1 MAPSRALNNFEAR
14 ASCNTLPSK
23 TEQLSYRMQY
33 AMVPTMTATQQQPSE
48 AFTIVLSTRQQP
60 SDPLEMLLRATLQ
73 LLGCGNLPPDARAT
87 ARAAV
92 AKALKIY
99 YDNPT
104 DVVKKQLSFRRAR
117 QHDRRYLTD
126 VAKAFSALRIDED
139 QDRLC
144 GAKRILP
151 PWYRTRPQQFVTRS
165 RRETAGIDAV
175 VAKRPP
181 CPVGRTGALEARE
194 ACRAQFVLRTGRPR
208 DCTPAPC
215 RRS

>member
-1 MAPSRALNNFEAR
+1 
-14 ASCNTLPSK
+14 
-23 TEQLSYRMQY
+23 
-33 AMVPTMTATQQQPSE
+33 MVSPMTATQQQPSE

-73 LLGCGNLPPDARAT
+73 LLGCGNLPSDAA

-126 VAKAFSALRIDED
+126 VAKAFSALRIDEEK
-139 QDRLC
+139 QSGLARM
-144 GAKRILP
+144 GYNERYEGQNQAKPIA
-151 PWYRTRPQQFVTRS
+151 TQ
-165 RRETAGIDAV
+165 
-175 VAKRPP
+175 KR
-181 CPVGRTGALEARE
+181 
-194 ACRAQFVLRTGRPR
+194 
-208 DCTPAPC
+208 
-215 RRS
+215 

>member
-1 MAPSRALNNFEAR
+1 MLQRVAPSRALNNFEAR
-14 ASCNTLPSK
+14 ATCNTLPSK

-33 AMVPTMTATQQQPSE
+33 AMVTPMTATQQQPSE

-73 LLGCGNLPPDARAT
+73 LLGCGNLPSDAA

-151 PWYRTRPQQFVTRS
+151 P
-165 RRETAGIDAV
+165 
-175 VAKRPP
+175 
-181 CPVGRTGALEARE
+181 
-194 ACRAQFVLRTGRPR
+194 
-208 DCTPAPC
+208 
-215 RRS
+215 

>member
-1 MAPSRALNNFEAR
+1 
-14 ASCNTLPSK
+14 
-23 TEQLSYRMQY
+23 
-33 AMVPTMTATQQQPSE
+33 MTATQHQPSE
-48 AFTIVLSTRQQP
+48 AFTIVLPTRQQP

-73 LLGCGNLPPDARAT
+73 LLGCGNLQSDAA

-126 VAKAFSALRIDED
+126 VANAFSALRINED

-151 PWYRTRPQQFVTRS
+151 PWYRTRPQQHVTRS
-165 RRETAGIDAV
+165 RRETVDAV

>member
-1 MAPSRALNNFEAR
+1 MLQRVAPSRALNNFEAR
-14 ASCNTLPSK
+14 ATCNTLPSK

-33 AMVPTMTATQQQPSE
+33 AMVTPMTATQQQPSE

-104 DVVKKQLSFRRAR
+104 DVVKTQLRFRRAR
-117 QHDRRYLTD
+117 QRDRRYLTD
-126 VAKAFSALRIDED
+126 VANAFSALRIDED
-139 QDRLC
+139 QDEHEESLIKEDS
-144 GAKRILP
+144 GKAEEK
-151 PWYRTRPQQFVTRS
+151 QEEV
-165 RRETAGIDAV
+165 RR
-175 VAKRPP
+175 
-181 CPVGRTGALEARE
+181 
-194 ACRAQFVLRTGRPR
+194 
-208 DCTPAPC
+208 PAPK
-215 RRS
+215 STANFLQELAQM

>member
-1 MAPSRALNNFEAR
+1 
-14 ASCNTLPSK
+14 
-23 TEQLSYRMQY
+23 MQY
-33 AMVPTMTATQQQPSE
+33 AMVPPMTATQHQPSE

-73 LLGCGNLPPDARAT
+73 LLGCGNLPPPAKPPPPP
-87 ARAAV
+87 RAAGSG
-92 AKALKIY
+92 KGFKDL
-99 YDNPT
+99 
-104 DVVKKQLSFRRAR
+104 LR
-117 QHDRRYLTD
+117 QPDRRGEDAAPLPARTTSRPALLD
-126 VAKAFSALRIDED
+126 RCRERLLALRDPT
-139 QDRLC
+139 RTRTPNALNFCC